1 VALDKEID
9 LPQNTVP
16 VPGQSLLREPGNAPY
31 ERTSEIQGKDA
42 VEKVLMGYM
51 NHLNDAEVLEGAMGM
66 LEQGMSVETLIQGML
81 RGGVAEGVHSVD
93 VSLIIQKTLENF
105 IVNVADAVGIDYVKG
120 DEKEELDTSDADL
133 VKMARQDKPDTSDM
147 FGPVDEV
154 EEIETEEPV
163 EEDKPVRQGLM
174 ARGQ

>member
-1 VALDKEID
+1 MALDREID

-16 VPGQSLLREPGNAPY
+16 IPGQSLLREPGNAPY
-31 ERTSEIQGKDA
+31 ERPSEIQGKDA

-51 NHLNDAEVLEGAMGM
+51 NHLNDAEVLDGAMGL

-93 VSLIIQKTLENF
+93 ISLIIQKTLENF
-105 IVNVADAVGIDYVKG
+105 IINVADAVGIDYVKG
-120 DEKEELDTSDADL
+120 DEKEDLDTSDAEL
-133 VKMARQDKPDTSDM
+133 SKIAREDRPDSPDM
-147 FGPVDEV
+147 FAPIDAI

-163 EEDKPVRQGLM
+163 EKDEPVRQGLM
-174 ARGQ
+174 ARG

>member
-16 VPGQSLLREPGNAPY
+16 IPGQSLLREPGNAPY
-31 ERTSEIQGKDA
+31 ERPSEIQGKDA

-51 NHLNDAEVLEGAMGM
+51 NHLNDAEVLDGAMGL

-93 VSLIIQKTLENF
+93 VSLIIQKTLESF
-105 IVNVADAVGIDYVKG
+105 IINVADAVGVDYVKG
-120 DEKEELDTSDADL
+120 DEKEDLDTSDAEL
-133 VKMARQDKPDTSDM
+133 SKRAREDRPDSPDM
-147 FGPVDEV
+147 FAPIDAI

-163 EEDKPVRQGLM
+163 EKDEPVRQGLM
-174 ARGQ
+174 ARG